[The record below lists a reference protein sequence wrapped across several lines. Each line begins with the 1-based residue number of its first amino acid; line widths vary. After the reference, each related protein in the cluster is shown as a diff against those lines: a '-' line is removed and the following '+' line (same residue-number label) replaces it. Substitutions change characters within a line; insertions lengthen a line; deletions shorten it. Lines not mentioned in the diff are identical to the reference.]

1 MTIYPLE
8 FYRRA
13 EEKWRHRAG
22 PMRASG
28 RPSRTARASRHQA
41 ICTDRSAPVTKGGL
55 PPAHAGDDILVR
67 RPWLLAIGQGLQA
80 EYDAFE
86 QPVSEPLAA
95 LLRELGRSPTG
106 GMPTARTS

>member
-13 EEKWRHRAG
+13 EEKWRHRSE
-22 PMRASG
+22 PMMGSE
-28 RPSRTARASRHQA
+28 RPSRTARAISHQ
-41 ICTDRSAPVTKGGL
+41 TAPVRN
-55 PPAHAGDDILVR
+55 DDILVR
-67 RPWLLAIGQGLQA
+67 RPWLRAIGQGLEA

-86 QPVSEPLAA
+86 QSVPEPLAA
-95 LLRELGRSPTG
+95 LLRELGRAPTR